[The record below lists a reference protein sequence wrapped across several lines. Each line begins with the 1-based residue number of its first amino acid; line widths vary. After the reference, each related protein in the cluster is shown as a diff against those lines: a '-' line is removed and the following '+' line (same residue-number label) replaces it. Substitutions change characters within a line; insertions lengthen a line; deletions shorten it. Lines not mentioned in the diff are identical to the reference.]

1 MSRCE
6 EFVRNVLPTA
16 RSLIARKMLK
26 ERGLTQVEVAAVL
39 HVSQAS
45 VSQYLNARRGEKLMT
60 KLASDPDVNKF
71 LDTLVD
77 DLLDKNTPDERKE
90 NLMCD
95 LCALVFK
102 KHLDC
107 ALASG
112 RPSVSTAV

>member
-26 ERGLTQVEVAAVL
+26 ERGLTQVRVATIL

-45 VSQYLNARRGEKLMT
+45 ISQYLNARRGEKLMT
-60 KLASDPDVNKF
+60 KLANDPDVDKF
-71 LDTLVD
+71 LDRLVD
-77 DLLDKNTPDERKE
+77 ELLDENTSGERKE

-102 KHLDC
+102 KHINC
-107 ALASG
+107 TG
-112 RPSVSTAV
+112 P

>member
-1 MSRCE
+1 LSRCE

-26 ERGLTQVEVAAVL
+26 ERGLTQVQVATVL

-60 KLASDPDVNKF
+60 KLANDPDVNKF
-71 LDTLVD
+71 LDRLVD
-77 DLLDKNTPDERKE
+77 DLLDESTPDEHKE
-90 NLMCD
+90 SLMCD

-107 ALASG
+107 ALASEKHSNPTG
-112 RPSVSTAV
+112 Q

>member
-26 ERGLTQVEVAAVL
+26 ERGLTQVRVAAIL

-45 VSQYLNARRGEKLMT
+45 ISQYLNARRGEKLMT
-60 KLASDPDVNKF
+60 KLANDPDIDKF
-71 LDTLVD
+71 LDRLVD
-77 DLLDKNTPDERKE
+77 ELLDKNTTDERKK
-90 NLMCD
+90 NMMCD

-102 KHLDC
+102 KHFDC
-107 ALASG
+107 TG
-112 RPSVSTAV
+112 Q